1 MGRRL
6 ANRTVNPIGLGVMS
20 LSGAYGNVPD
30 RTDAVRLLNTALD
43 LGYNHLDTASLYG
56 LGHNE
61 SLIASAIGHRRDEFF
76 LASKCGM
83 KRSPEGRVI
92 DGSPANIRQTLDES
106 LQRLGVDHIDLY
118 YLHRLDP
125 NVPIEE
131 SAGALG
137 ELVREGKIGAIGL
150 SEISAA
156 TLRLAH
162 AEHPIA
168 AVQNEYSLTSRN
180 CELGILETT
189 KALGIALV
197 AFSPV
202 GRGWLADAVHHAD
215 YQQGDLRSL
224 FPRFTSDALRANT
237 VLLTTFRDLA
247 AEHSLTPAQLSLA
260 WLLSQGD
267 HIHAIPGTSS
277 IPHLHENFAAPRTA
291 LSTDLLAKL
300 NAHFPPNILSGT
312 RYPPHMQIDI
322 DTEEFA

>member
-20 LSGAYGNVPD
+20 LSGAYANAPD
-30 RTDAVRLLNTALD
+30 RADAIRLLNTALD

-76 LASKCGM
+76 LASKCGL
-83 KRSPEGRVI
+83 KRSAEGRVI

-125 NVPIEE
+125 AVPIEE

-137 ELVREGKIGAIGL
+137 ELVKEGKIGAIGL

-156 TLRLAH
+156 TLRRAH
-162 AEHPIA
+162 AEHPVA
-168 AVQNEYSLTSRN
+168 AVQNEFSLISRN

-189 KALGIALV
+189 KELGVALV

-202 GRGWLADAVHHAD
+202 GRGWLADAVHHAN

-224 FPRFTSDALRANT
+224 FPRFTSEALRMNDP
-237 VLLTTFRDLA
+237 LLAQFRSLA
-247 AEHSLTPAQLSLA
+247 TQQNLTPAQLSLA

-267 HIHAIPGTSS
+267 HVHAIPGTSS
-277 IPHLHENFAAPRTA
+277 LAHLQENLAAPRTPLPAA
-291 LSTDLLAKL
+291 LLSALDAL
-300 NAHFPPNILSGT
+300 FPPNALSGT
-312 RYPPHMQIDI
+312 RYPPAMQIDI